1 MPCFSRTGPV
11 ISGAMTRWIGLL
23 TALLMSLSSAFPAR
37 AHPHV
42 FVTVKSTIVYENGVP
57 KAVRHAWRFDDMFSS
72 FAVQGLDTD
81 TDGSLSRAELQA
93 LAEVNVTSLKEF
105 DFFTYG
111 KAGSGDLA
119 FAEPVD
125 YWLEHDGKGLTLHF
139 TLPVTTATKS
149 DTTRIEIYDP
159 SYFVSFSLV
168 EGPAVA
174 LEGAPEGCR
183 ADAEGAR
190 QVSQDKLTE
199 DFFSNLDP
207 EQGWGKQFA
216 NAFVVRCGEAAI
228 AYANSPPKVDQ
239 AAPPKVEPASSA
251 PASPGNA
258 LARVETALKIA
269 EAQPLQEMPVQ
280 AVKKQDNKGLGAFG
294 VVPPET
300 SAVKSSSTGLFGWIA
315 RQQSAFYKAMSDA
328 LSASK
333 EDGSAFLL
341 LAALSFSYGVFHAA
355 GPGHGKAVISSYLLA
370 TGETLKR
377 GIAISFAAAIAQA
390 ITAIVVVGIF
400 AVLLGVTSQA
410 MGVATWWLEAASY
423 LLIVLLGVAVIFRR
437 SLIPLR
443 GKSKAHVHDENCDH
457 SHGPRVEDL
466 DGEFGWRR
474 AAAAVLAIGLR
485 PCTGALLVLVF
496 ALAQGLIWTG
506 IAATFAM
513 AFGTAF
519 TVAVIATLAVTA
531 KEIAVRLAAGS
542 STVRTRQALR
552 LIEVTAGFAVL
563 AFGLI
568 LLGGLLQTGV
578 PAAAAG

>member
-11 ISGAMTRWIGLL
+11 INRAMSHCSGLL
-23 TALLMSLSSAFPAR
+23 AALVLFVLSALPAA

-42 FVTVKSTIVYENGVP
+42 FVTVKSTIVYEKGMP
-57 KAVRHAWRFDDMFSS
+57 KAVRHSWRFDDMFSS

-81 TDGSLSRAELQA
+81 GDGRYSRAELQD
-93 LAEVNVTSLKEF
+93 LAAVNVSSLKEF
-105 DFFTYG
+105 DFFTFG
-111 KAGSGDLA
+111 AAGSGDLS

-125 YWLEHDGKGLTLHF
+125 YWLDHDGTALTLNF
-139 TLPVTTATKS
+139 TLPVTSAIKS
-149 DTTRIEIYDP
+149 DTTRIEIYDA
-159 SYFVSFSLV
+159 SYFVAFALV
-168 EGPAVA
+168 PENPVA
-174 LEGAPEGCR
+174 LEGAPDGCR
-183 ADAEGAR
+183 VDAEAADNAEG
-190 QVSQDKLTE
+190 QKLTE

-228 AYANSPPKVDQ
+228 AFANT
-239 AAPPKVEPASSA
+239 APPKVETPPTDIAGTNVAS
-251 PASPGNA
+251 
-258 LARVETALKIA
+258 RVEQALQIA
-269 EAQPLQEMPVQ
+269 EAQPLQAMPEQ
-280 AVKKQDNKGLGAFG
+280 KVKTQDNKALGAFG
-294 VVPPET
+294 IVPPEN
-300 SAVKSSSTGLFGWIA
+300 SAVKNSTTGFFGWIA
-315 RQQSAFYKAMSDA
+315 AQQSKFYKAMSDA
-328 LSASK
+328 LTASK
-333 EDGSAFLL
+333 DNGSAFLL

-377 GIAISFAAAIAQA
+377 GILISFAAAFAQA
-390 ITAIVVVGIF
+390 ITAILVVGIF
-400 AVLLGVTSQA
+400 AMLLGVTSQV

-423 LLIVLLGVAVIFRR
+423 LLIVLLGVGVIFRR
-437 SLIPLR
+437 SLIPMR
-443 GKSKAHVHDENCDH
+443 GHVHDENCDH

-474 AAAAVLAIGLR
+474 AAAAVLAVGLR
-485 PCTGALLVLVF
+485 PCTGAVLVLVF

-519 TVAVIATLAVTA
+519 TVAAIATIAVTA
-531 KEIAVRLAAGS
+531 KQLAVRLASGS
-542 STVRTRQALR
+542 SSTRSRKALR
-552 LIEVTAGFAVL
+552 LIEITAGFAVL

-568 LLGGLLQTGV
+568 LLGGLLQAGV

>member
-11 ISGAMTRWIGLL
+11 ISASMTRWFGLL
-23 TALLMSLSSAFPAR
+23 AALLLSIFSALPAA

-57 KAVRHAWRFDDMFSS
+57 KSVRHNWRFDDMFSS

-105 DFFTYG
+105 DFFTHG
-111 KAGSGDLA
+111 AAGAGDLS
-119 FAEPVD
+119 FGEPVD
-125 YWLEHDGKGLTLHF
+125 YWLEHDGTALTLHF
-139 TLPVTTATKS
+139 TLPVKSVAKS
-149 DTTRIEIYDP
+149 DSTRIEVYDP
-159 SYFVSFSLV
+159 SYFVSFSLA
-168 EGPAVA
+168 ESDAVA
-174 LEGAPEGCR
+174 LEGAPGDCR
-183 ADAEGAR
+183 ADAEGANKEAA
-190 QVSQDKLTE
+190 DKLTE

-207 EQGWGKQFA
+207 EEGWGKKFA

-228 AYANSPPKVDQ
+228 AHASTIAPQAEPAAASP
-239 AAPPKVEPASSA
+239 AAPE
-251 PASPGNA
+251 NA
-258 LARVETALKIA
+258 LSRVETALKITQ
-269 EAQPLQEMPVQ
+269 AQPLQEMPGQ
-280 AVKKQDNKGLGAFG
+280 GVKTQENKSMGAFG
-294 VVPPET
+294 VVPPEA
-300 SAVKSSSTGLFGWIA
+300 SAMKNSTTGLFGWIA
-315 RQQSAFYKAMSDA
+315 AQQSTFYKAMSEA

-333 EDGSAFLL
+333 ESGSALLL

-377 GIAISFAAAIAQA
+377 GIAISFAASIAQA

-423 LLIVLLGVAVIFRR
+423 ALIVLLGVGVIFRR

-443 GKSKAHVHDENCDH
+443 GHVHDENCDH

-474 AAAAVLAIGLR
+474 AAAAVLAVGLR

-519 TVAVIATLAVTA
+519 TVAAIATLAVTA
-531 KEIAVRLAAGS
+531 KQLAVRLAAGAS
-542 STVRTRQALR
+542 EARTRRALR
-552 LIEVTAGFAVL
+552 VIEVTAGLAVL
-563 AFGLI
+563 TFGLI
-568 LLGGLLQTGV
+568 LLGGLLQAGV
-578 PAAAAG
+578 PNAVAG